1 MITFDVMGVP
11 IAKARPKFARRGKFV
26 STYNPQESEE
36 GMWLTKAMA
45 AMPKAPITGPIT
57 LMCEFYFPIPQS
69 WSKKK
74 QKAAASGELYHTKKP
89 DLDNL
94 VKFVKDCLNGVAW
107 LDDAQVMAIFATKHY
122 TKQHIQ
128 YAPMTSVVIRPE
140 PGL

>member
-1 MITFDVMGVP
+1 MITFEVPGVP

-36 GMWLTKAMA
+36 GMWLVKAMA
-45 AMPKAPITGPIT
+45 AMPKEPIIGPIALT
-57 LMCEFYFPIPQS
+57 CVFFFPIPQS

-74 QKAAASGELYHTKKP
+74 QKAAADWSLRHTKKP

-107 LDDAQVMAIFATKHY
+107 LDDAQVFRLLTEKHY
-122 TKQHIQ
+122 TKH
-128 YAPMTSVVIRPE
+128 APRTEVIIGSGPE
-140 PGL
+140 VSLL

>member
-1 MITFDVMGVP
+1 MITFEVPGVP

-36 GMWLTKAMA
+36 GMWLTKAMS
-45 AMPKAPITGPIT
+45 AMPKEPIAGPVT
-57 LMCEFYFPIPQS
+57 LSCAFFFPIPKS

-74 QKAAASGELYHTKKP
+74 HAAAADGLIYHTKKP

-107 LDDAQVMAIFATKHY
+107 LDDAQVVNLSASKKY
-122 TKQHIQ
+122 TR
-128 YAPMTSVVIRPE
+128 YAPITSVVIRRQ